1 MLHYFV
7 FLFQSF
13 LNFFYNLKA
22 RFFTINKIN
31 HNNQNL
37 LWKYYILLFTHNLR
51 MLFLEIP
58 IISYLFTMIHHSL
71 INYMDKELELVKL
84 EVTNGKLIR
93 NILFNNF
100 FIEFLLDNDFYRTY
114 INNERIFDNNEV
126 ITSKK
131 DIILDIIIKN
141 KDNEHSIGELLKNY
155 ADNSGYFRDNTIIN
169 ILSYKGIN
177 YEDDS
182 IIEINKL
189 VNFRRVKHIDNVKN
203 LLNLHTNQ
211 IFK

>member
-1 MLHYFV
+1 
-7 FLFQSF
+7 
-13 LNFFYNLKA
+13 
-22 RFFTINKIN
+22 
-31 HNNQNL
+31 
-37 LWKYYILLFTHNLR
+37 

-189 VNFRRVKHIDNVKN
+189 VNFRRVKNIDNVKN